1 MLAFVLKW
9 GKNMRYYKRSHVHY
23 SKSAMKIIALVFML
37 VGVTFLAVGIGFA
50 IHQTQL
56 KNRCTLEVN
65 AIISDERHEDDDGH
79 VSYSTVYTPVY
90 SYNVDGQLYTT
101 HSNTYSSNTRYRRG
115 QTIQIFCDPDDPETF
130 YAPNDTTNTI
140 LTVVF
145 CGLGGLFAIIA
156 IVLIIVLIH
165 IKKKQKSG
173 KNFAENELYEENNY
187 PYDE

>member
-1 MLAFVLKW
+1 
-9 GKNMRYYKRSHVHY
+9 MRYYKRSHVHY

-65 AIISDERHEDDDGH
+65 AIISDILSKDERHEDD
-79 VSYSTVYTPVY
+79 
-90 SYNVDGQLYTT
+90 DGQLYTT
-101 HSNTYSSNTRYRRG
+101 HSNTYSSNIRYRRG

-165 IKKKQKSG
+165 IKKKQKSE

>member
-1 MLAFVLKW
+1 MLKW

-23 SKSAMKIIALVFML
+23 SKSAMKIIALVFMF

-65 AIISDERHEDDDGH
+65 AIISDILSKDERHENDDGH

-101 HSNTYSSNTRYRRG
+101 HSNTYSSNIRYRRG
-115 QTIQIFCDPDDPETF
+115 QT
-130 YAPNDTTNTI
+130 
-140 LTVVF
+140 
-145 CGLGGLFAIIA
+145 

>member
-1 MLAFVLKW
+1 MLKW

-56 KNRCTLEVN
+56 KDIL
-65 AIISDERHEDDDGH
+65 SKDERHENDDGH
-79 VSYSTVYTPVY
+79 VTYSTVYTPVY

-101 HSNTYSSNTRYRRG
+101 HSNTYSSNIRYRRG

>member
-1 MLAFVLKW
+1 MLKW

-65 AIISDERHEDDDGH
+65 AIISDILSKDERHENDDGH

-90 SYNVDGQLYTT
+90 SYKVDGQLYTT
-101 HSNTYSSNTRYRRG
+101 HSNTYSSNIRYRRG

-156 IVLIIVLIH
+156 IVLIH

>member
-1 MLAFVLKW
+1 MLKW

-56 KNRCTLEVN
+56 KNR
-65 AIISDERHEDDDGH
+65 
-79 VSYSTVYTPVY
+79 
-90 SYNVDGQLYTT
+90 YNVDGQLYTT
-101 HSNTYSSNTRYRRG
+101 HSNTYSSNIRYRRG